1 MTTTPTNR
9 PVPSESP
16 IDLKFNAGKIDEFV
30 TSFAEWYIDRFGN
43 KHYTI
48 EGLKNLV
55 LEQIYALGWNPVGTF
70 QGGAIVNNP
79 GDIVQDTTSGAWY
92 RWDDL
97 STLPKTVPS
106 GSTPGSSGGTG
117 EGKWQLVDVSDV
129 LRKQLADV
137 NSTVNIAGVP
147 ASQVAQN
154 VKGTKYL
161 EAPDVYDIIVTY
173 GQSNSAGEAILSGDT
188 SGFPSPLPKSLM
200 YDFTD
205 GTIKPIIQAI
215 VSSSGVASSGHA
227 WGEFTNEW
235 YRLSGRGAVV
245 VHCGRGATSLAQLSK
260 GASSGASDYYGF
272 LVAGVNNAIS
282 RMVTQGL
289 TLGKVYVLFHQG
301 ETDQQIETSFD
312 AYRGLFV
319 TLIDNLAADIPLA
332 RFANCTVGSP
342 KNRPEYT
349 WQTIQN
355 AQRYVVNGRDIA
367 VTAFDGC
374 PSFLNRD
381 GNVGT
386 EGVHY
391 TQKGYNTMGAGAAR
405 GLWAV
410 EKGGAKT
417 KTPEDLLQYTANNV
431 APWLRAKHCAAAT
444 RYASSSSSWQI
455 LNFNND
461 TGVMRPSNIS
471 KVAPAADGNSLLFTI
486 SDNASC
492 WFDFNAY
499 MNRTE
504 LTSGLYA
511 IADRANVGTDYNL
524 RVTIYANL
532 DIIVNVNTAE
542 IRVGRPAATPPAWI
556 ASLVSAAGSAGLVTL
571 THGATT
577 TLPSVS
583 YYAGSTLVDTSATVG
598 VNAPSATQTIVMA
611 ANVTSSPWVAV
622 SLKNVLVKPAFIQA
636 LGTTIFV
643 SGTYAPDF

>member
-1 MTTTPTNR
+1 MSDITANVVVTNPRPIFTDSRTFKAVFDGKIYIGAIDTDPTIPANQI
-9 PVPSESP
+9 PVYISNEDGSYVQIAQP
-16 IDLKFNAGKIDEFV
+16 LRTNAAGKIV
-30 TSFAEWYIDRFGN
+30 YNG
-43 KHYTI
+43 
-48 EGLKNLV
+48 
-55 LEQIYALGWNPVGTF
+55 
-70 QGGAIVNNP
+70 
-79 GDIVQDTTSGAWY
+79 
-92 RWDDL
+92 
-97 STLPKTVPS
+97 
-106 GSTPGSSGGTG
+106 
-117 EGKWQLVDVSDV
+117 QLVKIVTVQGHSMAVYNSYDSLVDYIPDV
-129 LRKQLADV
+129 LKYDPDQFEQRLADP
-137 NSTVNIAGVP
+137 NSTVSIAGVP
-147 ASQVAQN
+147 ASQVAHN
-154 VKGTKYL
+154 VTATEYL
-161 EAPDVYDIIVTY
+161 EAPDVYDVIVTY

-188 SGFPSPLPKSLM
+188 SGFPAPLPKSLM

-235 YRLSGRGAVV
+235 YRLSGRGSVV
-245 VHCGRGATSLAQLSK
+245 VHCGRGATSLSQLSK
-260 GASSGASDYYGF
+260 APVGAGYYEL
-272 LVAGVNNAIS
+272 LVTGVNNTIS
-282 RMVTQGL
+282 RMATQGL
-289 TLGKVYVLFHQG
+289 TLGKIYVVFHQG
-301 ETDQQIETSFD
+301 ETDQLNETSFD

-319 TLIDNLAADIPLA
+319 NLIDNLTSDIQMV

-355 AQRYVVNGRDIA
+355 AQRYVVNARDIA

-374 PSFLNRD
+374 PAFLNRD

-405 GLWAV
+405 GLWDI
-410 EKGGAKT
+410 EKGGIKT

-431 APWLRAKHCAAAT
+431 APWLRAKHCAAST

-486 SDNASC
+486 SDNAAC
-492 WFDFNAY
+492 WFDFTAY
-499 MNRTE
+499 LNRTE
-504 LTSGLYA
+504 LTTGLFA
-511 IADRANVGTDYNL
+511 IADRLNVGTDYNL
-524 RVTIYANL
+524 RVTLYANL

-542 IRVGRPAATPPAWI
+542 IRMGRPAAAPPAWVT
-556 ASLVSAAGSAGLVTL
+556 SLVTASGSGGLVTL

-577 TLPSVS
+577 TLPSAS
-583 YYAGSTLVDTSATVG
+583 YYAGATLVDTSATVG
-598 VNAPSATQTIVMA
+598 VNAPSTTQTIVMA
-611 ANVTSSPWVAV
+611 ANVTSSPWVVV

-636 LGTTIFV
+636 LGTTIYV